1 MLSDAQITLVQKTF
15 AMVEPIADVAAQ
27 LFYGRLFD
35 IDSSL
40 REMFPEDMTEQRKKL
55 MKTLKISVAGLR
67 ATDKILP
74 ALQSLGRRH
83 IGYEVEDVHYEIVGQ
98 ALIWTLEQG
107 LDEAFTDEVRE
118 AWVATYTLLATVMQ
132 EAAEESGGQMLPE
145 DEAEVPPW
153 ETPEFLAWLE
163 AAATPSTGKTQ

>member
-15 AMVEPIADVAAQ
+15 AMVEPIAETAAQ
-27 LFYGRLFD
+27 LFYNRLFE
-35 IDSSL
+35 IDPSL
-40 REMFPEDMTEQRKKL
+40 REMFPEDMAEQRVKL
-55 MKTLKISVAGLR
+55 MKTLKIAVAGLR

-98 ALIWTLEQG
+98 ALIWTLGQG
-107 LDEAFTDEVRE
+107 LGEAFTDEVKT
-118 AWVATYTLLATVMQ
+118 AWLETYTLLSTVMLD
-132 EAAEESGGQMLPE
+132 AAEESGGQLLPI

-153 ETPEFLAWLE
+153 ETPEFLEWLE
-163 AAATPSTGKTQ
+163 SAAYVQQPDA

>member
-1 MLSDAQITLVQKTF
+1 MPSDAQITLVQRTF
-15 AMVEPIADVAAQ
+15 AMVEPIAETAAQ
-27 LFYGRLFD
+27 LFYNRLFE
-35 IDSSL
+35 IDPSL
-40 REMFPEDMTEQRKKL
+40 REMFPEDMSEQRKKL

-83 IGYEVEDVHYEIVGQ
+83 IGYNVEEVHYEIVGQ

-107 LDEAFTDEVRE
+107 LGEAFTDEVKQ
-118 AWVATYTLLATVMQ
+118 AWLATYTLLATVMQ
-132 EAAEESGGQMLPE
+132 DAAEEAGQMLPE

-163 AAATPSTGKTQ
+163 AAAKSPPA